1 MQRRNALI
9 FSVALGI
16 FCILIAIIL
25 NVSWILISWH
35 EIALLLLGI
44 ILSALIITGLILN
57 TMFLIREIRRNELQ
71 DAFLNAV
78 THELKTPVASI
89 KLYLET
95 LKNRNV
101 SEEKRMEFYD
111 IMLAD
116 SNRLMG
122 TVEQI
127 LQAARLR
134 EQRIQIAS
142 VNLTEIIYESIEI
155 TKRRYNLPE
164 SAIKFNSPE
173 QILVAGGNEELKTVF
188 LNLLDNAVKYASSEP
203 NIHVRIKNSGKK
215 VDVLIKDNGIGI
227 DPTEIKQIFKRFY
240 RSMNIP
246 EDRKG
251 TGLGLFLVKTIVE
264 KHEGKVWAESRG
276 SGKGSTFVVRLPKS
290 DQ

>member
-155 TKRRYNLPE
+155 TKRRYNLPD
-164 SAIKFNSPE
+164 SAIKFNPPE
-173 QILVAGGNEELKTVF
+173 QILVAGGNKELKTVF
-188 LNLLDNAVKYASSEP
+188 LNLLDNAVKYALSEP

-215 VDVLIKDNGIGI
+215 SRCFNKGQWN
-227 DPTEIKQIFKRFY
+227 RY
-240 RSMNIP
+240 RSNRDKTNI
-246 EDRKG
+246 
-251 TGLGLFLVKTIVE
+251 
-264 KHEGKVWAESRG
+264 
-276 SGKGSTFVVRLPKS
+276 
-290 DQ
+290 